1 MMYRNVDGEYQRR
14 GTSSSCCCGIGGWEG
29 LVFWLVPMPSF
40 WGASVGALVVVT
52 MALVA
57 TVALVGTVGGNV
69 VEFRSKVGNQGK
81 DLRA

>member
-1 MMYRNVDGEYQRR
+1 MVNISAVGPAVVVVVE
-14 GTSSSCCCGIGGWEG
+14 SAGGPAEG

-69 VEFRSKVGNQGK
+69 VDFRSKVGNQGK